1 MKSDLAKDGYIQ
13 NMFPFSDKEI
23 EELKVIAKEA
33 VKLEK
38 NSRKMIFKHFPR
50 VKELF
55 EKAIKSEGLNLKLTD
70 YCFYIEKTDEKNWP
84 LMYHADS
91 NLPDFLNIKEED
103 KEQYLKSAVMFR
115 LTLDSSDKDTGAL
128 KVIRGSHIGKGSE
141 EVFVNTK
148 AGELILFKPLL
159 QHASN
164 KMTKSH
170 TRRVFQA
177 LCIEL

>member
-1 MKSDLAKDGYIQ
+1 L
-13 NMFPFSDKEI
+13 
-23 EELKVIAKEA
+23 
-33 VKLEK
+33 
-38 NSRKMIFKHFPR
+38 H
-50 VKELF
+50 
-55 EKAIKSEGLNLKLTD
+55 
-70 YCFYIEKTDEKNWP
+70 CP
-84 LMYHADS
+84 LWV
-91 NLPDFLNIKEED
+91 LPIIRGALKEED

-128 KVIRGSHIGKGSE
+128 KVIRGSHIGKEGE
-141 EVFVNTK
+141 EVFINTK

-177 LCIEL
+177 FCIEL